1 MWNYLRMR
9 REDLGYVYGR
19 TEVSLPEDYVLD
31 ATSLVSHP
39 FCVISK

>member
-9 REDLGYVYGR
+9 REDLGYVYGC
-19 TEVSLPEDYVLD
+19 TEVSLPEPEDYVLVD

-39 FCVISK
+39 FL